1 MKAEVIITV
10 SSQTSKPTLMEER
23 KLWRAGYCH
32 VAGIDEAGRG
42 ALAGPVVAAAVIVPP
57 QSEQSGVWAHVDDS
71 KRLTP
76 ERRCRFAAAIQEEA
90 LAWGIGAVDAAQ
102 IDEIGIAPATKQ
114 AMMAAIAALTV
125 RADFLLIDWVRLALC
140 PIEQQSF
147 TKADQRIVSVAAA
160 SILAKVHRDALLT
173 ALHEQYPEYG
183 FPEHKGYGTARHC
196 AAIARYGPCSV
207 HRHSFAPIAQ
217 KATLF

>member
-1 MKAEVIITV
+1 MIVTV
-10 SSQTSKPTLMEER
+10 SSQTSKPTFTEEHR
-23 KLWRAGYCH
+23 LWCAGYRH

-57 QSEQSGVWAHVDDS
+57 RSAQSGVWAQVDDS

-76 ERRCRFAAAIQEEA
+76 GQRCIFAAAIQEEA

-114 AMMAAIAALTV
+114 AMVAAIAALAV

-183 FPEHKGYGTARHC
+183 FAEHKGYATARHC
-196 AAIARYGPCSV
+196 AAIAQYGPCSV